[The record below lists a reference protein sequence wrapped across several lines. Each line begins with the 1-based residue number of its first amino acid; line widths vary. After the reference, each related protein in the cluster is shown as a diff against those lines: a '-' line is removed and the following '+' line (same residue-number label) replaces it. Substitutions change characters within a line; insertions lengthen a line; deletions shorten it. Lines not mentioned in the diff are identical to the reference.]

1 MSSSSLDSINAMGT
15 QPPFSSAQENGE
27 TLSKGK
33 QVNGK
38 DDPSNNKSKPTDC
51 YLQEEGTLTLSQATT
66 SGQNQQ
72 LRIYQT
78 HDDPTEEIDESPFIN
93 PISFLNTM
101 HQKLKTTAPPV
112 YSFSHDP
119 TTGQFYCQV
128 HFCGQTYQ
136 NQTARPKK
144 QQAKE
149 EVASIAMRDL
159 SLRMSEI
166 TALIRQEL
174 IRAHVAASQKAKFGG
189 KNQSGNGV
197 MMVQSRQTSQQIAP
211 HPLELVPKSAQWY
224 RKQVEL
230 ATNGQPKRSCVML
243 LEFCQMHKLG
253 QPVYSMRDDGRGN
266 YLFDCTIAGRVFSPE
281 IACWHKNDAKD
292 HISSIAFN
300 VLYGECCDREY
311 REIVSRFPNVI
322 PPPYP
327 NSMAVYSTA
336 DGGYIATPGSLV
348 PANHIY
354 VQNNM
359 IPSHSIPRTS

>member
-1 MSSSSLDSINAMGT
+1 MSSSSLESSINNSGT
-15 QPPFSSAQENGE
+15 QPVFSSAQESGDAF
-27 TLSKGK
+27 SKGK

-38 DDPSNNKSKPTDC
+38 DDSSTNKSKPTDF
-51 YLQEEGTLTLSQATT
+51 YPHQEEGKLSQATA

-72 LRIYQT
+72 LRLYQN

-166 TALIRQEL
+166 TALIRHEL

-189 KNQSGNGV
+189 KNQSGNGAMV
-197 MMVQSRQTSQQIAP
+197 VQSRQNSQQIAP
-211 HPLELVPKSAQWY
+211 HPLELVPKSLQWY
-224 RKQVEL
+224 RKQMEL
-230 ATNGQPKRSCVML
+230 ANNGQPKRSCVML

-292 HISSIAFN
+292 HVSSIAFN
-300 VLYGECCDREY
+300 VLYNECCDREL
-311 REIVSRFPNVI
+311 REIASRYHHLNII
-322 PPPYP
+322 PTPYP
-327 NSMAVYSTA
+327 NSMPIYSA
-336 DGGYIATPGSLV
+336 D
-348 PANHIY
+348 
-354 VQNNM
+354 
-359 IPSHSIPRTS
+359 